1 MTNRHTFDGGAVRE
15 KEKEIEEEEEEE
27 EEEEWEEQGEEL
39 LLAREDDMR
48 DCNACE
54 TLKQRMKTRIKGKCG
69 QLEMKAGRG
78 QGCEVLAGRAGS
90 RMKGGMQEV

>member
-15 KEKEIEEEEEEE
+15 KENEEEEEGEE
-27 EEEEWEEQGEEL
+27 EEEQGEEL
-39 LLAREDDMR
+39 PLAREDDMR

-54 TLKQRMKTRIKGKCG
+54 TLKQRMKTRKKGKCG

-90 RMKGGMQEV
+90 VMKGGMQEV